1 MSFGAEAN
9 RIFKKLIKGNPQG
22 FFRID
27 KDEEKFIQDN
37 FVDSGN
43 ISIDGQKTSVYV
55 KLDGENIILDK
66 ERTPLQL
73 FIIVRNVSTNIKQCM
88 LMANIKN
95 TDNIAIPII
104 FPSEEA
110 KWLFSG
116 IMRAPD
122 MNEAYGFLM
131 KEKLNEELEAS
142 LKSETKT
149 ERKLKI

>member
-9 RIFKKLIKGNPQG
+9 KVFKGLIKGNPQG

-27 KDEEKFIQDN
+27 KDEEKFIKDK
-37 FVDSGN
+37 FIDSGN
-43 ISIDGQKTSVYV
+43 ISMNGQKINVYV
-55 KLDGENIILDK
+55 KLDGEGIILDK

-73 FIIVRNVSTNIKQCM
+73 FLIVRSVSTNIKQCM
-88 LMANIKN
+88 LLASIKN
-95 TDNIAIPII
+95 TDIKIPIV

-149 ERKLKI
+149 EKKLKI